1 MQYCQK
7 EMRDFLTPLF
17 GPPGSQV
24 LGMYEAS
31 GFWDSV
37 KEAADPPSSEQNK
50 ALLTLLSPLTQS
62 VSLWAFFV
70 ACRWSLHLCQVRFL
84 VSLCIFTIGLLSYF
98 EIMGQTLTSG
108 PNSPLD
114 LFV

>member
-17 GPPGSQV
+17 GPPGSQI
-24 LGMYEAS
+24 LGVYEAS

-37 KEAADPPSSEQNK
+37 KEAADPPSSEQNQ

-62 VSLWAFFV
+62 VSCGHSLWHAD
-70 ACRWSLHLCQVRFL
+70 
-84 VSLCIFTIGLLSYF
+84 GLS
-98 EIMGQTLTSG
+98 ISVK
-108 PNSPLD
+108 SD
-114 LFV
+114 S